1 MISMYPKTNG
11 RTLTLPPEQ
20 TGSQHLRR
28 LRHAAPKGD
37 EDIAAPLGIGCH
49 QLPRLLLALVW
60 LLVASTASAAVL
72 TTLELRVLGT
82 RLAVTPGEVTVPRNI
97 EGSVKVEFVAGDGS
111 VVPPPGSMAGRHIE
125 GLLRGPGMA
134 AQKVTGRV
142 GDPLVFPPLR
152 VAGDYQLDDVRLVD
166 TASGAT
172 VLNATPASVPV
183 HVFDEVLVSR
193 VSSRPLTSSEIEE
206 RGILIDSSSYRV
218 VEFEVALVL
227 KGGTFPVR
235 LPVVAPDFRTST
247 ELIPAA
253 ELEDRRVQAE
263 AINRELAK
271 NLELPDE
278 LRAVMPE
285 FSIQPIQFEEVGPAG
300 EVERK
305 PPTIT
310 GLLVI
315 PGRIGYLNQFFSVQL
330 YTENASPAGSGLS
343 VTGLRAGIVLPK
355 GRDGI
360 AGTTQEPGDDPVRMA
375 RVGTEGVV
383 STNLPVRL
391 PGLDGMPGTAD
402 DIARIEPG
410 ETGMA
415 EFLVEGLQEGL
426 HTLDFELRGTLE
438 GLAAGPTTVR
448 GRTTGAVLVRNA
460 KFSMAFLH
468 PMRVRA
474 GEPYTASVTLVNT
487 GDTIANR
494 LRVGMNRNAMSGTVL
509 IGEDTVELGD
519 VAPGE
524 SVTAQFRFRSQ
535 RTGQVLFSNLSTS
548 DDSVLGRLQF
558 SSGVDERGVDL
569 STDAIGFP
577 PEVEALPE
585 DFRRASDRVLGQA
598 LGVATAARLPAGVL
612 KLSTK
617 DVTQRV
623 LDLAEAG
630 RRVGFGDPFERV
642 LADLVRDWQGQHRR
656 VEGFEQI
663 LRETD
668 AGREWREAVARVVN
682 AVEGGAFAWLGARA
696 VDQAGNGA
704 ATSWLAASDDS
715 GVWRWTGLE
724 GEATAERSGVRDLLV
739 FGGGNGAGPWVSAG
753 TNQGSARWTLA
764 RASSGAQLRLL
775 TTGTNGVGA
784 DWTWVLPGA
793 VAGAEFELT
802 GIGTDAPELRGP
814 GGALVAANRAEVRER
829 PPEVIAVR
837 QDISVTTDRAWRH
850 CPLIEYNNWGT
861 VVGVLFSKP
870 VTAAS
875 AEEAAAYV
883 FPDGNGARTV
893 RLQPDGRLA
902 FVQLHRGIGSF
913 AVRPRDYR
921 LRLQG
926 VADPRGGVLAPIDVP
941 VETVTAKGVAVR
953 GRVYGLDGLPAP
965 GVPVTVTMTDL
976 VGAKCLPSENR
987 VAQVFTD
994 ESGAFDLDFV
1004 AADVLFTIAAV
1015 DTRAMDESA
1024 ARAVLDA
1031 LLDGAHEGTPRRE
1044 RLEALA
1050 ALPAVKDA
1058 LLKAFN
1064 VGSIGEAIVSAEN
1077 IDRATYKD
1085 LVPQA
1090 GGRLGTEL
1098 VIALRFRGRGVVV
1111 GRVLAEDGVTPIAG
1125 AAVNLFPD
1133 GASRELARGL
1143 FSGEDGSFRFE
1154 GVPLGVFSLTAESP
1168 DAATGKFRTQVLSG
1182 RLVTPGESL
1191 EMDFRLPALA
1201 ERFVEL
1207 TGVVQEPDGTSHGN
1221 ATVYATDDRVTVIYA
1236 QTVAD
1241 ADGSWRMRVPEKTQG
1256 IAAASVDGR
1265 RRGLNLGI
1273 SLATGLP
1280 QFVPVTLQGTARVR
1294 GIVRYWN
1301 GDPAAG
1307 ALVGGGDRVVRAGT
1321 DGRFELE
1328 GVPLGRR
1335 QVVAGIDG
1343 QNARD
1348 GISRVTTV
1356 DLVVVPGNQDDL
1368 ELRLPARARIQGM
1381 VTDRASNAVPGIR
1394 VAIPQPGGF
1403 LWTKANQ
1410 AGVYEFNGLGLGHFT
1425 VSAPSPPVKEK
1436 PDELAQRALDAIAS
1450 ASNSAGAE
1458 EAAALVGQLA
1468 QVYAAG
1474 TVGRFSSESFDPG
1487 SWGFS
1492 ETQLSFDGQTV
1503 IANIQYLP
1511 GATLGGVVQ
1520 NSQGVPIG
1528 AEVTV
1533 KGFGPNEFGAP
1544 SLKTAATVFSDPS
1557 EGTWRTSGFIAGPF
1571 SVHAYSPLLVG
1582 RPQVSGLLTPER
1594 PSLTNIVLRFPA
1606 QADLA
1611 GRLVGVVYD
1620 PDGHPVPG
1628 AKVAISFTSDYEI
1641 TADETGWFDTQLK
1654 LPGGFYNVVARS
1666 TNGSSNGLM
1675 GRTDL
1680 RIVGG
1685 VTNLTT
1691 VQLLGRGDA
1700 RIEVVDSTGR
1710 AATNVAVTLVRSVF
1724 PAESGLEER
1733 TGTDGSAA
1741 YAGLFEGAWRAEA
1754 QMSVGA
1760 TVVRGVTP
1768 FTVVRG
1774 SNVVA
1779 RVVLGASGSIAG
1791 SFYERTSGAPI
1802 GGATIWIRSRG
1813 SVVASGATTGD
1824 GRFRVEGIP
1833 LGTYEIEAVNSVS
1846 GRRGFSTFRLSAD
1859 RELVTVDVVEQAL
1872 GDVDGFVRDHQGL
1885 PLAGMEITL
1894 ATSRSSDASRKV
1906 TSGVDGGFRFPGVPA
1921 GPLTVEA
1928 RDVVVNRSQSV
1939 SAVLA
1944 EGSPGVSVEL
1954 QLPPLVGLTVRVVD
1968 SSDAPV
1974 PQARLLV
1981 SPVAGAPGDEL
1992 RLATG
1997 PDGTAEIGN
2006 LRVGTVRIA
2015 ASDSRPGFSSSGTV
2029 TNVLVGTAGPRLLR
2043 VQLPGV
2049 GGVSGR
2055 VLLANGQA
2063 AANARVDLLV
2073 ARRSV
2078 LTDANGRYA
2087 FTDVAPGTEQ
2097 VRAVLGSLGVQ
2108 SPLNVSAGPSTAL
2121 DLRLAGSGGIVGI
2134 LARASGQPVR
2144 ERPVLVEFRA
2154 AAGAQGQQLEETD
2167 TAGQFA
2173 FEGLPLGVPITLTA
2187 AIPDSGARAEV
2198 TVQLSTDGEV
2208 LNLGT
2213 IRMDEAAPSIVAV
2226 EPEAGSVNVPT
2237 NVVLRVEFDEPL
2249 RPASIRAAGFQIHAG
2264 DVTVPVALQFE
2275 PALDPTVV
2283 TVRPLVALRS
2293 RTAHQ
2298 LVIAGQDRVDGAGRP
2313 ARIGPVDRV
2322 GRELDRTLVLDFVT
2336 RDSEAPVIVSV
2347 EPDDGRSEIEPLAV
2361 MRVTLDEPVV
2371 DGWSL
2376 VLRNEAG
2383 GVVAGTP
2390 AISADRRL
2398 LSLVPEQPLPA
2409 NSRFSL
2415 AISGIT
2421 DLSGNTML
2429 PRTNRFTTLD
2439 TRPPVVAR
2447 LALAPGQQAASGSTV
2462 TLEAR
2467 FEADEPSATL
2477 VWLREGVEIGAS
2489 ASGPVYRLPV
2499 RLPVRGTVT
2508 LGAYGRDALGNRGE
2522 TRTLLLNVVPNS
2534 PPVISLARGP
2544 GESAPVQTGAEF
2556 SLAVSATD
2564 DAAVRRLVV
2573 QLSGALT
2580 NRWELTN
2587 GTLQFLTVRLPT
2599 NALAGVP
2606 IRVGAEASDEAGAEA
2621 EVRTL
2626 EIPIVDA
2633 TRPGLATVLPV
2644 AGSPLEPSQPLVVDP
2659 IISDNSDRL
2668 TVVVTLS
2675 GDVTRQERREIALT
2689 PGRSLSVPWSL
2700 DLSALRSGGFVTV
2713 KVEATDAAGNAATS
2727 ISRSFQVRDVEGPK
2741 LGSTWIGSVQTPV
2754 TNRVS
2759 RLIGSVSYRFDSA
2772 IRANPAI
2779 SNLLV
2784 ARLTNGTALPG
2795 TARLGGT
2802 QVFWDFTGPLL
2813 PADAEVEI
2821 VLLPGLSDASGN
2833 GLRAADG
2840 SPWPASGVPIRFTTG
2855 PEARLGV
2862 TNGQPV
2868 VAGLSMFVD
2877 VHHDASL
2884 SDWTL
2889 LVNGRWMQ
2897 LGEWS
2902 AERSRFRV
2910 TLPQTNVIQVV
2921 ARTTV
2926 SGRPAYELPPVFLNV
2941 RPDSADDDA
2950 DGLPN
2955 GFEVRYSGLFRNIR
2969 LDPFDP
2975 ADAGRDH
2982 DADLLTVLEEYQ
2994 LGTDIETRDTDGD
3007 GLSDGWEVAEA
3018 NCLDPLDPDSDDD
3031 GILDGADRAP
3041 CVAGEGVVMVP
3052 IQLTATEGVESVVRF
3067 DLDPF
3072 NVAVNEVRYPNNTS
3086 PPPFLGVLRT
3096 RTLAGG
3102 RVEVSIPVRPGFSDA
3117 GVYPVPFQVR
3127 LQRAV
3132 DTLTTNIVVPITVLE
3147 NSNRAFTRWA
3157 APRSGQWTE
3166 VTNWTDGLPG
3176 PGRDA
3181 VIDVPGNY
3189 VVTVGGNVF
3198 AESLR
3203 FEPPS
3208 AGPILRVTGE
3218 LTLNDASRVGVH
3230 GAVELEWAT
3239 LKGRGRLD
3247 LAGRLDG
3254 QGTFDNAGVVVEATG
3269 RATTRVGTFR
3279 FNGPVSNAGVLDL
3292 RAWSAVFGGVT
3303 TNTGTIRM
3311 GTDLTGSGAVFRNEG
3326 IIEHAGTNAVTV
3338 ALNQFEQAGRLELG
3352 NDLTLADR
3360 STFELGGTNRI
3371 GGRMKIRAGRHVF
3384 RTVIPVSDWEVN
3396 NAEIQFDVD
3405 QVLGELVGTS
3415 ATVTGAGRVSVS
3427 GRAELAW
3434 CTLRGDGL
3442 FHLEPLAQMNCS
3454 GTGLDVFRAVDL
3466 AGTTTLTNG
3475 AFWMIS
3481 GVAVTNR
3488 GSMTALA
3495 GSHLRGGPAGS
3506 PGTFLNMGSLRLHG
3520 DRNPFNPQAWSV
3532 DSFENRGEFTVVDGA
3547 VHFDRTVRLGGRT
3560 RIESGAALWNSGS
3573 LSQLPGSV
3581 VEGAGTWEFRGV
3593 SAHLTEAVTVSEI
3606 RLTQGIL
3613 QPDASQSWQRLRISG
3628 GRLLGTGSVTVR
3640 ESATFSGGTL
3650 DQGGVLILAST
3661 AVSTN
3666 SGQVVLARRLRNEG
3680 RLEMTTDSRVR
3691 LSGGE
3696 LVNAGTVHLRGQAY
3710 ISSNNNDPE
3719 PRVVHNIGLL
3729 TSSVSGTGMAWST
3742 VSVLNEGR
3750 IEVVSGN
3757 LDWSHRLL
3765 NAGQIDISGG
3775 AVLNVSGASTN
3786 TATGSV
3792 IGAGLLSY
3800 GSGAHRT
3807 DAPLDVSRIA
3817 MGSATLDLG
3826 AAQDWVDFTATGGTV
3841 SGPAGVRIRG
3851 QFQAPGS
3858 LVTFAAGPPVEI
3870 ATNAVMTVSSGR
3882 VLLNRDLI
3890 NRGRIHLT
3898 NSAFIQ
3904 PMTATIR
3911 NQATMEFTAGSYL
3924 STSGAAAQDPRLLNE
3939 GEVILRNSATPNG
3952 WTQILVE
3959 NRGRIEVLG
3968 GRWNPSQSLVNSGE
3982 ITVGVGTWVQLGTV
3996 TTNLPAG
4003 RITGPGR
4010 IEFSSGTHTLEGT
4023 IDLAGGLVGTGG
4035 TLILPSTL
4043 RMGSIDLSSVTLD
4056 GAGDLEAAAS
4066 LSSTFGTWRGSG
4078 AVRVL
4083 AGASGSISGTIQNVD
4098 RLVHNAGTLAFRE
4111 NATLNLRNGTLR
4123 NEGLLVVTNGVTI
4136 GQTTTNAR
4144 VELGGTLRKS
4154 GAGTFT
4160 FQNGI
4165 VNQSGRMEITSGVVT
4180 GSSCELFLRPGTSAS
4195 PVIDIAA
4202 GAELR
4207 WGGDPIHVG
4216 APDPFAGTGLLTF
4229 NSGGILALEVPLN
4242 LGTLDVA
4249 FNANSQVS
4257 GNFTL
4262 ANRTGGRFRFLGA
4275 VAIEGGVEIGGRMET
4290 AANATVRLD
4299 DRLTILTGGAL
4310 DNLGIVR
4317 VREFVN
4323 NGTLTGKAPEVR
4335 VTGPLRIAT
4344 IETLEAPAGDRGALP
4359 TALASTAPTL
4369 RLRWEASAGATFHV
4383 ERSADLRRWDRQN
4396 ARVTEPKPGRFEA
4409 LLEAGT
4415 SPIGWFRLVGE

>member
-1 MISMYPKTNG
+1 MISMYPN
-11 RTLTLPPEQ
+11 
-20 TGSQHLRR
+20 LR
-28 LRHAAPKGD
+28 LS
-37 EDIAAPLGIGCH
+37 
-49 QLPRLLLALVW
+49 LALVW

-97 EGSVKVEFVAGDGS
+97 EGSVKVEFVTGDGT
-111 VVPPPGSMAGRHIE
+111 VVPAPGSMAGRHIE
-125 GLLRGPGMA
+125 GVLRGPGMA

-152 VAGDYQLDDVRLVD
+152 VSGDYQLDDVRLVD

-172 VLNATPASVPV
+172 VLNATPSSVPV

-253 ELEDRRVQAE
+253 ELEDRRVKAD

-271 NLELPDE
+271 NLELPPE
-278 LRAVMPE
+278 IQAVMPE
-285 FSIQPIQFEEVGPAG
+285 FSIQPINFEEVGPKD
-300 EVERK
+300 EVEK
-305 PPTIT
+305 KGPTIT

-315 PGRIGYLNQFFSVQL
+315 PGHIGYLNQFFSVQL
-330 YTENASPAGSGLS
+330 YTENASPAGSGLA

-360 AGTTQEPGDDPVRMA
+360 AGTTLEPGDDPVRMA
-375 RVGTEGVV
+375 RVGSAGAV
-383 STNLPVRL
+383 STNLPLRL
-391 PGLDGMPGTAD
+391 PGLDGKPGTAD
-402 DIARIEPG
+402 DIDRIEPG

-438 GLAAGPTTVR
+438 GLAAGPTNLR

-468 PMRVRA
+468 PFRVRA
-474 GEPYTASVTLVNT
+474 GEPYNASVTLVNT
-487 GDTIANR
+487 GDTVANR
-494 LRVGMNRNAMSGTVL
+494 VRVGMNRNAMSGTVL
-509 IGEDTVELGD
+509 IGEDTIELGD

-558 SSGVDERGVDL
+558 SAGVDERGVDL
-569 STDAIGFP
+569 SSDAIGFP
-577 PEVEALPE
+577 PEVEELPE

-598 LGVATAARLPAGVL
+598 LGVATAARLPTGVL
-612 KLSTK
+612 KLSAK

-630 RRVGFGDPFERV
+630 RRVRFGDPLERV
-642 LADLVRDWQGQHRR
+642 MADLVRDWQGQRRR

-663 LRETD
+663 LRETE
-668 AGREWREAVARVVN
+668 AGREWREAVARLVN
-682 AVEGGAFAWLGARA
+682 AQEGGAFSWLGARA

-704 ATSWLAASDDS
+704 VTSWLAASDDS
-715 GVWRWTGLE
+715 GAWRWTGPE
-724 GEATAERSGVRDLLV
+724 GEADAERSGVRDVLV
-739 FGGGNGAGPWVSAG
+739 LGGGNGAGPWVSAG

-764 RASSGAQLRLL
+764 RASSGGQLRLV
-775 TTGTNGVGA
+775 TTGTNGTGA
-784 DWTWVLPGA
+784 DWTWVLPGT
-793 VAGAEFELT
+793 VVGAEFNLT
-802 GIGTDAPELRGP
+802 GIGTGSPELRGP
-814 GGALVAANRAEVRER
+814 GGALVAANRTEIHER

-837 QDISVTTDRAWRH
+837 QDISVTTDRAWQH
-850 CPLIEYNNWGT
+850 CPLGEYFNWGT

-902 FVQLHRGIGSF
+902 YVQLHRGIGSF

-976 VGAKCLPSENR
+976 VGNKCVPSENR

-1004 AADVLFTIAAV
+1004 AGDVRFTIAAV

-1031 LLDGAHEGTPRRE
+1031 LLDGARDATPRRE

-1064 VGSIGEAIVSAEN
+1064 VGSLGEAIVSAEN
-1077 IDRATYKD
+1077 IDRATYTD
-1085 LVPQA
+1085 LVDLG

-1098 VIALRFRGRGVVV
+1098 AIALRFRGRGVLT

-1133 GASRELARGL
+1133 EGSREQARGM
-1143 FSGEDGSFRFE
+1143 FSGDDGSFRFE
-1154 GVPLGVFSLTAESP
+1154 GVPLGVFSMAAESP

-1182 RLVTPGESL
+1182 RLLTPGELL
-1191 EMDFRLPALA
+1191 EMNFRLPALA
-1201 ERFVEL
+1201 ERFVDL
-1207 TGVVQEPDGTSHGN
+1207 IGVVQEPDGTPHGN
-1221 ATVYATDDRVTVIYA
+1221 ATVYATDDKAGFIYA

-1241 ADGSWRMRVPEKTQG
+1241 ADGSWRMRVPEKTGG
-1256 IAAASVDGR
+1256 IAAVSVDGR

-1273 SLATGLP
+1273 SLPTGIP

-1321 DGRFELE
+1321 DGRFALE
-1328 GVPLGRR
+1328 GVPLGQRSI
-1335 QVVAGIDG
+1335 VAGIDG

-1348 GISRVTTV
+1348 GISRVTSA
-1356 DLVVVPGNQDDL
+1356 DLVVVPGNQDDV
-1368 ELRLPARARIQGM
+1368 ELRLPARARIQGK
-1381 VTDRASNAVPGIR
+1381 VQDRAGNAVAGVR
-1394 VAIPQPGGF
+1394 VAIPQKGGF

-1410 AGVYEFNGLGLGHFT
+1410 GGVYEFNGLGLGSFT

-1450 ASNSAGAE
+1450 ASDRSGAE

-1474 TVGRFSSESFDPG
+1474 TVGRFSTGSFDPG
-1487 SWGFS
+1487 AWGFS
-1492 ETQLSFDGQTV
+1492 ETELSFDGQTV

-1511 GATLGGVVQ
+1511 GATLGGVVL
-1520 NSQGVPIG
+1520 NPQGVPIG

-1533 KGFGPNEFGAP
+1533 MGFGPNEYGAP
-1544 SLKTAATVFSDPS
+1544 SIKTAVSVFSHPS

-1571 SVHAYSPLLVG
+1571 SVHAFSPLLVG

-1594 PSLTNIVLRFPA
+1594 PSLTNLVLRFPA

-1628 AKVAISFTSDYEI
+1628 AKVAISFSSDYEI
-1641 TADETGWFDTQLK
+1641 TADETGWFDTQIK
-1654 LPGGFYNVVARS
+1654 LPAGPYNVVARS
-1666 TNGSSNGLM
+1666 TNGPSDGLI

-1680 RIVGG
+1680 QLVGG
-1685 VTNLTT
+1685 VTNITT

-1700 RIEVVDSTGR
+1700 RIEVVDAAGR
-1710 AATNVAVTLVRSVF
+1710 PATNVPVTLVRSVF
-1724 PAESGLEER
+1724 PVESGLEER
-1733 TGTDGSAA
+1733 TGTDGNAA
-1741 YAGLFEGAWRAEA
+1741 YSGLFEGEWRAEA
-1754 QMSVGA
+1754 EMSVGA

-1768 FTVVRG
+1768 FTVTRG
-1774 SNVVA
+1774 TNLTA
-1779 RVVLGASGSIAG
+1779 RVVLSTSGSIAG

-1802 GGATIWIRSRG
+1802 GGATIWVRSHGR
-1813 SVVASGATTGD
+1813 VIASGATTGD

-1833 LGTYEIEAVNSVS
+1833 LGSYEIEAVNAVS
-1846 GRRGFSTFRLSAD
+1846 GRRGFSTFRLSVD
-1859 RELVTVDVVEQAL
+1859 RELVTVDVVEQEL
-1872 GDVDGFVRDHQGL
+1872 GDVDGFVRDSQGL
-1885 PLAGMEITL
+1885 PLAGLEISL
-1894 ATSRSSDASRKV
+1894 RSGRTSDGTRSV
-1906 TSGVDGGFRFPGVPA
+1906 TSGIDGGFRFPGVPA
-1921 GPLTVEA
+1921 GPLTVVA
-1928 RDVVVNRSQSV
+1928 NDVVLNSSQSV

-1944 EGSPGVSVEL
+1944 AGSPGVTVEL
-1954 QLPPLVGLTVRVVD
+1954 QMPPLVNLTVRVVD
-1968 SSDAPV
+1968 PFDAPV
-1974 PQARLLV
+1974 PQARLVV
-1981 SPVAGAPGDEL
+1981 SPVAGAPGDGMEL
-1992 RLATG
+1992 STG

-2006 LRVGTVRIA
+2006 VRVGTVRVA
-2015 ASDSRPGFSSSGTV
+2015 AADSRPGFSSSRTV
-2029 TNVLVGTAGPRLLR
+2029 TNVVVGTAGPRLFR

-2055 VLLANGQA
+2055 VLLVNGQPA
-2063 AANARVDLLV
+2063 VNARVDLLV
-2073 ARRSV
+2073 AHRSV

-2097 VRAVLGSLGVQ
+2097 VRAVLGSLAVQ
-2108 SPLNVSAGPSTAL
+2108 SPLNVTAGPSTAL

-2144 ERPVLVEFRA
+2144 ERPVLVEFSA

-2167 TAGQFA
+2167 IAGQFA

-2187 AIPDSGARAEV
+2187 AIAESGARAEL
-2198 TVQLSTDGEV
+2198 TVQLSTNGEV

-2213 IRMDEAAPSIVAV
+2213 IRMDEAAPMIVAV

-2249 RPASIRAAGFQIHAG
+2249 RPSSIRAAGFQIYAG
-2264 DVTVPVALQFE
+2264 EVTVPVAVQFE
-2275 PALDPTVV
+2275 PALDPTII

-2298 LVIAGQDRVDGAGRP
+2298 LVIAGSDRVDGQGRP

-2336 RDSEAPVIVSV
+2336 RDSEAPVIVSA
-2347 EPDDGRSEIEPLAV
+2347 EPDDGRTEIEPLAV

-2383 GVVAGTP
+2383 TVVAGTP

-2398 LSLVPEQPLPA
+2398 LTLVPEQPLPA
-2409 NSRFSL
+2409 NSRFNL

-2421 DLSGNTML
+2421 DLSGNTTL

-2439 TRPPVVAR
+2439 TRPPVVGR

-2462 TLEAR
+2462 TIEAQ

-2477 VWLREGVEIGAS
+2477 VWLREGVEIGAT

-2544 GESAPVQTGAEF
+2544 GETAPVLTGAEF

-2564 DAAVRRLVV
+2564 DAAVKRLVV

-2587 GTLQFLTVRLPT
+2587 GTLQFLTGRLPT
-2599 NALAGVP
+2599 NAVAGVP
-2606 IRVGAEASDEAGAEA
+2606 IRVRAEASDEAGAEA

-2626 EIPIVDA
+2626 EIPTVDA
-2633 TRPGLATVLPV
+2633 TKPVLATTLPV
-2644 AGSPLEPSQPLVVDP
+2644 AGSQLEPAQPLSVSP
-2659 IISDNSDRL
+2659 IVSDNSGQV
-2668 TVVVTLS
+2668 TVVVELS
-2675 GDVTRQERREIALT
+2675 GGIVLKETREVTVT
-2689 PGRSLSVPWSL
+2689 PGQSLSVPWTL
-2700 DLSALRSGGFVTV
+2700 DLSALGGGGSVTV
-2713 KVEATDAAGNAATS
+2713 TVDARDAAGNAATRV
-2727 ISRSFQVRDVEGPK
+2727 SRSYQVRDVQGPK
-2741 LGSTWIGSVQTPV
+2741 LASTWIASVQTPV

-2759 RLIGSVSYRFDSA
+2759 RLVGSVSYRFDSA
-2772 IRANPAI
+2772 IRANPAV
-2779 SNLLV
+2779 SNLLA
-2784 ARLTNGTALPG
+2784 ARLTNGTPLAG
-2795 TARLGGT
+2795 TARLSGT
-2802 QVFWDFTGPLL
+2802 QVLWDFTGPLL
-2813 PADAEVEI
+2813 PADSEVEV
-2821 VLLPGLSDASGN
+2821 VLLPGLTDAGGN
-2833 GLRAADG
+2833 GLRNADG

-2868 VAGLSMFVD
+2868 VAGLSMLID

-2884 SDWTL
+2884 SDWRL
-2889 LVNGRWMQ
+2889 LVNDEPVQ
-2897 LGEWS
+2897 LSAWS
-2902 AERSRFRV
+2902 EDQSRYRA
-2910 TLPQTNVIQVV
+2910 TIPETNVVRVV
-2921 ARTTV
+2921 ARATV
-2926 SGRPAYELPPVFLNV
+2926 SGRPTYELPAVFLNV
-2941 RPDSADDDA
+2941 RPDSADDDG

-2955 GFEVRYSGLFRNIR
+2955 GFEALHSLFHGVTFLN
-2969 LDPFDP
+2969 PFDP
-2975 ADAGRDH
+2975 TDSSGDI
-2982 DADLLTVLEEYQ
+2982 DNDGLTVLQEYL
-2994 LGTDIETRDTDGD
+2994 LGTDIVTWDTDAD
-3007 GLSDGWEVAEA
+3007 GLSDGQEVAA
-3018 NCLDPLDPDSDDD
+3018 NNCLDPLDPDSDDD
-3031 GILDGADRAP
+3031 GVRDGLDRAP
-3041 CVAGEGVVMVP
+3041 CAAGEGVVMVP
-3052 IQLTATEGVESVVRF
+3052 VQLTATEGVESVLRF
-3067 DLDPF
+3067 DLEPF
-3072 NVAVNEVRYPNNTS
+3072 NVTVQSVSYPTVQ
-3086 PPPFLGVLRT
+3086 PPLPFLDPVRFQIVDGDK
-3096 RTLAGG
+3096 A
-3102 RVEVSIPVRPGFSDA
+3102 EVSVQVRPGFADA
-3117 GVYPVPFQVR
+3117 GVYPVTFEVR

-3132 DTLTTNIVVPITVLE
+3132 DTITTNIVVPITILE
-3147 NSNRAFTRWA
+3147 NANRVVTRWA
-3157 APRSGQWTE
+3157 APRSGQWM
-3166 VTNWTDGLPG
+3166 VATNWTDGLPG

-3181 VIDVPGNY
+3181 VIDLPGNY
-3189 VVTVGGNVF
+3189 TVTLAEPVF
-3198 AESLR
+3198 VEALR
-3203 FEPPS
+3203 FDPPS
-3208 AGPILRVTGE
+3208 AGPVLLASGAT

-3230 GAVELEWAT
+3230 GRVEMEWGT
-3239 LKGRGRLD
+3239 LDGRGRLD
-3247 LAGRLDG
+3247 MAGTWEG
-3254 QGTFDNAGVVVEATG
+3254 QGTFENTGGVVVESTG
-3269 RATTRVGTFR
+3269 RWTMDAGWQSFSSPVWNAGLIDFRGWTASFGGATTNVGTIRVGT
-3279 FNGPVSNAGVLDL
+3279 AMAAL
-3292 RAWSAVFGGVT
+3292 
-3303 TNTGTIRM
+3303 
-3311 GTDLTGSGAVFRNEG
+3311 GSVFRNEG
-3326 IIEHAGTNAVTV
+3326 LLESAGTNQ
-3338 ALNQFEQAGRLELG
+3338 LNLTIQQLEQAGRLEVVG
-3352 NDLTLADR
+3352 DLILNGAK
-3360 STFELGGTNRI
+3360 SVFEEGGTNRI
-3371 GGRMKIRAGRHVF
+3371 GGRLVLNQGSHVF
-3384 RTVIPVSDWEVN
+3384 QTAMPVTAWELNGTV
-3396 NAEIQFDVD
+3396 AQFDVD
-3405 QVLGELVGTS
+3405 QVLGDVDSDAGTFTGPGTVS
-3415 ATVTGAGRVSVS
+3415 VTGAAR
-3427 GRAELAW
+3427 LAW
-3434 CTLRGDGL
+3434 SVMEGDGL
-3442 FHLEPLAQMNCS
+3442 FRLEASGRLACHGAFTAKRRM
-3454 GTGLDVFRAVDL
+3454 DL

-3475 AFWMIS
+3475 AFWTIS

-3488 GSMTALA
+3488 GTLTTLSRATIDSDRFGA
-3495 GSHLRGGPAGS
+3495 SGGLLNTGTVRVHAVGTPGS
-3506 PGTFLNMGSLRLHG
+3506 PIN
-3520 DRNPFNPQAWSV
+3520 WSP
-3532 DSFENRGEFTVVDGA
+3532 DPLENAGEFVVVEGILGL
-3547 VHFDRTVRLGGRT
+3547 VEPIRLGGRT
-3560 RIESGAALWNSGS
+3560 RIESGAVMITQGGLT
-3573 LSQLPGSV
+3573 QLPGSV
-3581 VEGAGTWEFRGV
+3581 VEGAGVLEVGGGLARF
-3593 SAHLTEAVTVSEI
+3593 SEPVTVAEV
-3606 RLTQGIL
+3606 RLRDGTL
-3613 QPDASQSWQRLRISG
+3613 QADVAQSWARFRLQG
-3628 GRLLGTGSVTVR
+3628 GQLTGPGAVSIR
-3640 ESATFSGGTL
+3640 DLATFTSGALGAGGDFIIAAT
-3650 DQGGVLILAST
+3650 GVLTNT
-3661 AVSTN
+3661 ANARLS
-3666 SGQVVLARRLRNEG
+3666 RRLVNDG
-3680 RLEMTTDSRVR
+3680 RIELTGTSNIRMA
-3691 LSGGE
+3691 GGE
-3696 LVNAGTVHLRGQAY
+3696 LVNQGVLNLRDQSY
-3710 ISSNNNDPE
+3710 FWSSSGDAE
-3719 PRVVHNIGLL
+3719 PRIVRNVGQFIASPSGAENPW
-3729 TSSVSGTGMAWST
+3729 TSIAVE
-3742 VSVLNEGR
+3742 NEGR
-3750 IEVVSGN
+3750 IEVRSGSLSWSSRFRNAGELQISAGARVN
-3757 LDWSHRLL
+3757 LSGGSTNAPAGTVTGAGILHFANGPHRLEASL
-3765 NAGQIDISGG
+3765 AVAQISLASG
-3775 AVLNVSGASTN
+3775 
-3786 TATGSV
+3786 
-3792 IGAGLLSY
+3792 
-3800 GSGAHRT
+3800 
-3807 DAPLDVSRIA
+3807 
-3817 MGSATLDLG
+3817 TLDL
-3826 AAQDWVDFTATGGTV
+3826 AADQQWTGFSASGGTITGN
-3841 SGPAGVRIRG
+3841 SGVRIG
-3851 QFQAPGS
+3851 GHFTSTGAPVSFAPG
-3858 LVTFAAGPPVEI
+3858 APMEI
-3870 ATNAVMTVSSGR
+3870 ATNAVMTVSAGR
-3882 VLLNRDLI
+3882 VVLNRDLI
-3890 NRGRIHLT
+3890 NRGRILLT
-3898 NSAFIQ
+3898 NTAYIQ
-3904 PMTATIR
+3904 PMTATLH
-3911 NQATMEFTAGSYL
+3911 NLATMEFTAGSYL
-3924 STSGAAAQDPRLLNE
+3924 FTSGAAEDPRLLNE
-3939 GEVILRNSATPNG
+3939 GEVILRNSANPNG
-3952 WTQILVE
+3952 WNQVLVE

-3996 TTNLPAG
+3996 TTNLPTG
-4003 RITGPGR
+4003 RFTGPGR

-4023 IDLAGGLVGTGG
+4023 LDLAGGLIATGG
-4035 TLILPSTL
+4035 TLVVPSTL
-4043 RMGSIDLSSVTLD
+4043 RLGSINLSSVTLD

-4066 LSSTFGTWRGSG
+4066 LSTTAGTWRGSG

-4083 AGASGSISGTIQNVD
+4083 AGASGSLGGTLQNVD
-4098 RLVHNAGTLAFRE
+4098 RLVHNAGTLAFRD
-4111 NATLNLRNGTLR
+4111 NTGLNLRNGTLR
-4123 NEGLLVVTNGVTI
+4123 NEGLILVTNGVTFN
-4136 GQTTTNAR
+4136 QTTTNAR

-4154 GAGTFT
+4154 GTGTLT
-4160 FQNGI
+4160 LQNGI
-4165 VNQSGRMEITSGVVT
+4165 VNQSGRLEITAGLVT
-4180 GSSCELFLRPGTSAS
+4180 GSSCEMFLRPGSSSS

-4207 WGGDPIHVG
+4207 WGSDRIHVG
-4216 APDPFAGTGLLTF
+4216 APDPFTGTGLLTF
-4229 NSGGILALEVPLN
+4229 TSGGILALEGPLN

-4249 FNANSQVS
+4249 FNASSQVA

-4262 ANRTGGRFRFLGA
+4262 ANRAGGRFRFTGA

-4299 DRLTILTGGAL
+4299 DRLTILAGGAL

-4323 NGTLTGKAPEVR
+4323 NGTLTGKAPEIR
-4335 VTGPLRIAT
+4335 TTGPLRITT
-4344 IETLEAPAGDRGALP
+4344 IEAVEEPAGDRGALP
-4359 TALASTAPTL
+4359 AALGSTGAVL
-4369 RLRWEASAGATFHV
+4369 RLRWEASPGASFHV
-4383 ERSADLRRWDRQN
+4383 ERSADLRAWSRSA
-4396 ARVTEPKPGRFEA
+4396 ARVTEPKPGSFEA
-4409 LLEAGT
+4409 LLDSGAA
-4415 SPIGWFRLVGE
+4415 PIGWFRLVEE